1 VRRFLVASAGILL
14 LVGGGLLIR
23 SAGMEA
29 LLFMPR
35 RLTVAEAEPG
45 AWGVAASAV
54 RIPVEENQWLHGWLF
69 PRQPTGRRPCGTV
82 LLLHGNAGNLT
93 QFRVLGRWLA
103 GSGLR
108 VLAVDYR
115 GYGASP
121 GRPSENSLRSDARAA
136 YRYVRDVLHE
146 PAGHLVVIGHS
157 LGAILAADLAGHDSV
172 AGLILFS
179 AAPSV
184 GPLIRQRSPLLA
196 ALLHSDQ
203 FSFDAREQLAR
214 VRAPMMVITGEK
226 DRLVRVS
233 DARAVLQLAGG
244 RPADLIVIGG
254 AGHNGLWED
263 PTAWQA
269 MNRLLDRALPA
280 SCAERT

>member
-1 VRRFLVASAGILL
+1 VAAAGILL
-14 LVGGGLLIR
+14 LVAGGLLIR
-23 SAGMEA
+23 LASMEA
-29 LLFMPR
+29 LVFMPR
-35 RLTVAEAEPG
+35 RLTLAEADPG

-54 RIPVEENQWLHGWLF
+54 RIPVEENQWLYGWLF
-69 PRQPTGRRPCGTV
+69 PRQPIGRRRCGTV

-93 QFRVLGRWLA
+93 QFRGLGQWLA

-121 GRPSENSLRSDARAA
+121 GRPSENNLQSDVRAA
-136 YRYVRDVLHE
+136 YRYIRDVLHE
-146 PAGHLVVIGHS
+146 PTDHLVVVGHS
-157 LGAILAADLAGHDSV
+157 LGAILAVGIAGQDSI

-196 ALLHSDQ
+196 TLLHSDD
-203 FSFDAREQLAR
+203 FRFDATELLSR
-214 VRAPMMVITGEK
+214 VRAPTMVITGEN
-226 DRLVRVS
+226 DMLVRVS
-233 DARAVLQLAGG
+233 DARAVLQRAGG
-244 RPADLIVIGG
+244 RPADLIVIDG
-254 AGHNGLWED
+254 AGHNGLWD
-263 PTAWQA
+263 HPIAWQA

-280 SCAERT
+280 CCEEPT